1 MKNIIIEKTG
11 DGTYVVKADTERFGK
26 QEIMF
31 ESYSKVECVG
41 YILKVVTFLFRS
53 TGKEMYLAEMVN
65 WMGDGK
71 MAKLEAACGR
81 NAYLTSYYGLE
92 HIRTYESESGGVYVK
107 MEGTRS
113 SFSLYVD
120 GNGVIKRAPSIKTMR
135 EIGTYHG
142 TNVFSFMG

>member
-1 MKNIIIEKTG
+1 MKNISIENTG
-11 DGTYVVKADTERFGK
+11 NGTYVVRADTERFGE

-31 ESYSKVECVG
+31 ESYNKAECVK
-41 YILKVVTFLFRS
+41 YILKTAVFLFRA

-65 WMGDGK
+65 WMGEDK

-81 NAYLTSYYGLE
+81 NAYPTSYYGLE
-92 HIRTYESESGGVYVK
+92 HVRTYESEDGGVYIK

-120 GNGVIKRAPSIKTMR
+120 ENGVVKKAPPIKTMIEGR
-135 EIGTYHG
+135 TYHG

>member
-1 MKNIIIEKTG
+1 MKNIVIEKTSN
-11 DGTYVVKADTERFGK
+11 GTYVVKADTERFGK

-31 ESYSKVECVG
+31 ESYSKTECVQ
-41 YILKVVTFLFRS
+41 YILKTVAFLFRV

-65 WMGDGK
+65 WMGDDK

-92 HIRTYESESGGVYVK
+92 HIYTYESQNGGVYVK

-113 SFSLYVD
+113 SFSLFVD
-120 GNGVIKRAPSIKTMR
+120 ENGIIRKAPAVRTMR
-135 EIGTYHG
+135 ECSTYHG
-142 TNVFSFMG
+142 TNVCSFMG